1 LRQVSSTIWLAG
13 FLLAASAACAEPASE
28 RYGEEYQSCK
38 NGNTRDIVLCVDK
51 LVKKWDA
58 RLNAAY
64 QKLLGA
70 TKEADRLAALKKAQK
85 LWVGYRDANCGWHA
99 AGEGT
104 IHRLEAGECMRSM
117 TADRALELET
127 EGETN

>member
-1 LRQVSSTIWLAG
+1 MAT
-13 FLLAASAACAEPASE
+13 SAACAEPASE
-28 RYGEEYQSCK
+28 RYGEEYQTCRD
-38 NGNTRDIVLCVDK
+38 GNTHDIVMCLDK
-51 LVKKWDA
+51 LVKSWDA

-64 QKLLGA
+64 KKLLGM
-70 TKEADRLAALKKAQK
+70 TREADRLAALKKSQK
-85 LWVGYRDANCGWHA
+85 LWVQYRDANCGWHD

-117 TADRALELET
+117 TADRALELEF